1 MKKVFYLLSIA
12 LMAMAFVACSSSKN
26 TPEGVVDAYLKAMQ
40 KNDTRKALE
49 MFHFSK
55 ELTPEEF
62 DEYVQMVDDK
72 VKKQNE
78 KKGGIESW
86 EIQAPELAED
96 AQSAVVRYTVKYGDG
111 SEDIPVKTV
120 QCTIHHPYTPPE
132 QNLTEIV
139 RMTPLFPNTYVA
151 YLTGIGRT
159 EIMALLVCDE
169 LDGRCK
175 KTGQKSQTKKN
186 RSKQMSVI
194 HK

>member
-1 MKKVFYLLSIA
+1 
-12 LMAMAFVACSSSKN
+12 
-26 TPEGVVDAYLKAMQ
+26 
-40 KNDTRKALE
+40 

-111 SEDIPVKTV
+111 SEDSDKQKVVK
-120 QCTIHHPYTPPE
+120 IDGKW
-132 QNLTEIV
+132 
-139 RMTPLFPNTYVA
+139 M
-151 YLTGIGRT
+151 
-159 EIMALLVCDE
+159 
-169 LDGRCK
+169 LDSGK
-175 KTGQKSQTKKN
+175 
-186 RSKQMSVI
+186 
-194 HK
+194 

>member
-86 EIQAPELAED
+86 KIQAPELAED

-111 SEDIPVKTV
+111 SEDSDKQKVVK
-120 QCTIHHPYTPPE
+120 IDGKW
-132 QNLTEIV
+132 
-139 RMTPLFPNTYVA
+139 M
-151 YLTGIGRT
+151 
-159 EIMALLVCDE
+159 
-169 LDGRCK
+169 LDSGK
-175 KTGQKSQTKKN
+175 
-186 RSKQMSVI
+186 
-194 HK
+194 

>member
-40 KNDTRKALE
+40 QNDTRKALE

-72 VKKQNE
+72 VKKENE

-86 EIQAPELAED
+86 EIEAPEMAED
-96 AQSAVVRYTVKYGDG
+96 AESAVVRYTVKYGDG
-111 SEDIPVKTV
+111 SEDKDKQKVVK
-120 QCTIHHPYTPPE
+120 IDGKW
-132 QNLTEIV
+132 
-139 RMTPLFPNTYVA
+139 M
-151 YLTGIGRT
+151 
-159 EIMALLVCDE
+159 
-169 LDGRCK
+169 LDSGK
-175 KTGQKSQTKKN
+175 
-186 RSKQMSVI
+186 
-194 HK
+194 

>member
-40 KNDTRKALE
+40 QNDTRKALE

-86 EIQAPELAED
+86 EIEAPEMAED
-96 AQSAVVRYTVKYGDG
+96 AESAVVRYTVKYGDG
-111 SEDIPVKTV
+111 SEDKDKQKVVK
-120 QCTIHHPYTPPE
+120 IDGKW
-132 QNLTEIV
+132 
-139 RMTPLFPNTYVA
+139 M
-151 YLTGIGRT
+151 
-159 EIMALLVCDE
+159 
-169 LDGRCK
+169 LDSGK
-175 KTGQKSQTKKN
+175 
-186 RSKQMSVI
+186 
-194 HK
+194 

>member
-40 KNDTRKALE
+40 KNDSRKALE

-62 DEYVQMVDDK
+62 EEYVQMVDDK

-111 SEDIPVKTV
+111 TEDKDKQKVVK
-120 QCTIHHPYTPPE
+120 IDGKW
-132 QNLTEIV
+132 
-139 RMTPLFPNTYVA
+139 M
-151 YLTGIGRT
+151 
-159 EIMALLVCDE
+159 
-169 LDGRCK
+169 LDSGK
-175 KTGQKSQTKKN
+175 
-186 RSKQMSVI
+186 
-194 HK
+194 

>member
-40 KNDTRKALE
+40 KNDSRKALE

-78 KKGGIESW
+78 KKGGIVSW
-86 EIQAPELAED
+86 EIEAPEMAEN
-96 AQSAVVRYTVKYGDG
+96 AESAVVRYTVKYGDG
-111 SEDIPVKTV
+111 TEDKDKQKVVK
-120 QCTIHHPYTPPE
+120 IDGKW
-132 QNLTEIV
+132 
-139 RMTPLFPNTYVA
+139 M
-151 YLTGIGRT
+151 
-159 EIMALLVCDE
+159 
-169 LDGRCK
+169 LDSGK
-175 KTGQKSQTKKN
+175 
-186 RSKQMSVI
+186 
-194 HK
+194 